1 MRKVNF
7 PQPDLWGIENRLVNT
22 MASGEVFVRLLRT
35 DLGIIRAVDEAA
47 RRRPAPVGVVFD
59 GDDTLW
65 STEPLYDDA
74 RQAAASVVS
83 KAGLDPLVWERL
95 ERRIDV
101 QNAATLGHSV
111 DRFPTSCVQA
121 YRDLRE
127 LNRHAFDA
135 RVATVIKETAAS
147 VFHQLAPLMPGVRE
161 TLSALR
167 GRGYKLALLTKGDE
181 AVQERRI
188 EHSGLRPYFDIVR
201 IVSEKT
207 TEAIKAVVKDLGV
220 DPPSAWMVGNSM
232 RSDVLPALAAGV
244 QAVWINAHVWEYE
257 RSHDHLVDHRVLTV
271 DRIDDLLTV
280 IAA

>member
-1 MRKVNF
+1 M
-7 PQPDLWGIENRLVNT
+7 E
-22 MASGEVFVRLLRT
+22 
-35 DLGIIRAVDEAA
+35 
-47 RRRPAPVGVVFD
+47 
-59 GDDTLW
+59 
-65 STEPLYDDA
+65 
-74 RQAAASVVS
+74 
-83 KAGLDPLVWERL
+83 
-95 ERRIDV
+95 
-101 QNAATLGHSV
+101 
-111 DRFPTSCVQA
+111 
-121 YRDLRE
+121 
-127 LNRHAFDA
+127 
-135 RVATVIKETAAS
+135 
-147 VFHQLAPLMPGVRE
+147 
-161 TLSALR
+161 LSALR